1 MTIKRRLF
9 ISNILMIIIPIL
21 LSLAVAGIVMYVSL
35 QFLGG
40 GAKQQFDGDG
50 ISSRVFSQ
58 VETMVGKWKD
68 GITTD
73 QVITDMD
80 TFYNQHEDTS
90 LSLLI
95 YENGIPLY
103 AIGNS
108 IDDPLL
114 ETALAESGTHSYV
127 RDNLYIR
134 SYDTEPYRVLL
145 VDSAY
150 YLKEGVEFEQYRMAM
165 FNLSIILFLFVVA
178 IIFITNKL
186 LTRHVFR
193 SIVTPLETLVYGV
206 HQIRDGNLDYRIEY
220 NGKDEFAQIVSDF
233 NEMAGRLLDMVNA
246 RKKDDENRRELIAG
260 ISHDLRTP
268 LTSIKAYVEGL
279 EKGVAAN
286 PQMEKMYLDTI
297 KSKTDDLNYIVTQ
310 LFQFSKLDIGE
321 FPFHME
327 RLDIGRTLA
336 DYVDGVQIE
345 YRDKGL
351 SVRIA
356 RNVTGLFMEADA
368 VQLRS
373 IFTNLLENAHKYG
386 ASGGGIV
393 TITCAETD
401 GAVRIS
407 FTDNGAGVP
416 PETLARLFDVFYRND
431 KARTKP
437 GQGSGLGLAISQ
449 KIAERFG
456 GSIRAHNADGAGLC
470 VEIRLPLCR
479 GGDTDEKNTDY

>member
-1 MTIKRRLF
+1 
-9 ISNILMIIIPIL
+9 MIIIPIL
-21 LSLAVAGIVMYVSL
+21 LGLTITGIVMYVSL
-35 QFLGG
+35 QLLSGG
-40 GAKQQFDGDG
+40 TKQQFDDDG

-58 VETMVGKWKD
+58 VETMVGKWE
-68 GITTD
+68 GGTTTD
-73 QVITDMD
+73 QIIADMD

-95 YENGIPLY
+95 YENGSPLY

-114 ETALAESGTHSYV
+114 ETALTESGTHNYV

-134 SYDTEPYRVLL
+134 TYDAESYRVLL
-145 VDSAY
+145 VDSIY
-150 YLKEGVEFEQYRMAM
+150 YLKEGVEFEQYRMEI
-165 FNLSIILFLFVVA
+165 FNLSIILILFVVA

-193 SIVTPLETLVYGV
+193 NIITPLETLAYGV

-279 EKGVAAN
+279 EKGVATN
-286 PQMEKMYLDTI
+286 PQIQKMYLDTI

-321 FPFHME
+321 FPFCME

-345 YRDKGL
+345 YMDKGL
-351 SVRIA
+351 SVSVA
-356 RNVTGLFMEADA
+356 KNVTGLFVEADA
-368 VQLRS
+368 VQLRN

-386 ASGGGIV
+386 ASEGGIV
-393 TITCAETD
+393 TITCEEID
-401 GAVRIS
+401 GAVRLS

-416 PETLARLFDVFYRND
+416 PETLERLFDVFYRND

-437 GQGSGLGLAISQ
+437 GQGSGLGLAIAQ

-456 GSIRAHNADGAGLC
+456 GSICAHNAEGAGLC
-470 VEIRLPLCR
+470 VEIWVPLCR
-479 GGDTDEKNTDY
+479 GGDEDEKNTDY